1 MTTPENVLI
10 VSAHADDEA
19 FGMGGTLLRL
29 RDQGCRLTWLIM
41 SRVWTPRWS
50 EEEVER
56 RETDIDRVTDFV
68 GFDDVIR
75 WDFPDN
81 RMDEH
86 PRDDYQAKMIDVL
99 EDLQPDTIFSPG
111 PSDWNWEHR
120 IAFETVEASTKPAY
134 TPYVRQIYTFEIPSS
149 TDWGYQGYRDFPRNV
164 YIDVDNYLDVKV
176 ELCSLY
182 TTELGSF
189 PHPRSPE
196 GIRHFAA
203 KRGMECGKPAAE
215 AFYAARMVY
224 GTSAEG

>member
-1 MTTPENVLI
+1 MTPPENVLI

-19 FGMGGTLLRL
+19 FGMGGTLLHL
-29 RDQGCRLTWLIM
+29 RDRGCHLTWLIM

-50 EEEVER
+50 EEQVEQ
-56 RETDIDRVTDFV
+56 READIDRVAGFV

-86 PRDDYQAKMIDVL
+86 PRDDYQAKMIGVL

-134 TPYVRQIYTFEIPSS
+134 TPYVRRIYAFEVPSS
-149 TDWGYQGYRDFPRNV
+149 TDWGYQSHRNFSRNV
-164 YIDVDNYLDVKV
+164 YVDVADYLDDKV

-182 TTELGSF
+182 TTETGSF
-189 PHPRSPE
+189 PHPRSAQ
-196 GIRHFAA
+196 GIRHVTAM
-203 KRGMECGKPAAE
+203 RGMECGREAAE
-215 AFYAARMVY
+215 AFYAPRIIHP
-224 GTSAEG
+224 

>member
-1 MTTPENVLI
+1 MTPPENVLI

-29 RDQGCRLTWLIM
+29 RDRGCHLTWLIM

-50 EEEVER
+50 EEQVEK
-56 RETDIDRVTDFV
+56 READIDRVAEFV

-99 EDLQPDTIFSPG
+99 ENLQPDTIFSPG

-120 IAFETVEASTKPAY
+120 IAFETVESSTKPAY
-134 TPYVRQIYTFEIPSS
+134 TPYVRRIYAFEIPSS
-149 TDWGYQGYRDFPRNV
+149 TDWGYQSYREFPRNV
-164 YIDVDNYLDVKV
+164 YVDLDDRLGEKM

-182 TTELGSF
+182 TTETASF
-189 PHPRSPE
+189 PHSRSTD

-203 KRGMECGKPAAE
+203 MRGMECGKEAAE
-215 AFYAARMVY
+215 AFYLPRAIV
-224 GTSAEG
+224 SNL

>member
-1 MTTPENVLI
+1 MPPRHGMNACENVLI

-29 RDQGCRLTWLIM
+29 RDQGCRLTWLVM

-50 EEEVER
+50 EEEVEQ
-56 RETDIDRVTDFV
+56 READIDRVAEFV

-81 RMDEH
+81 RMDKY

-99 EDLQPDTIFSPG
+99 ENLQPDTIFSPG

-134 TPYVRQIYTFEIPSS
+134 TPYVRRIYAFEIPSS
-149 TDWGYQGYRDFPRNV
+149 TDWGYQSYREFPRNT
-164 YIDVDNYLDVKV
+164 YVDIEDQLAAKV

-182 TTELGSF
+182 TTEMRNYPNS
-189 PHPRSPE
+189 RSRA
-196 GIRHFAA
+196 GIEHWASM
-203 KRGMECGKPAAE
+203 RGMECGRRKAE
-215 AFYAARMVY
+215 AFCVY
-224 GTSAEG
+224 RQVV

>member
-1 MTTPENVLI
+1 MNACENVLI

-29 RDQGCRLTWLIM
+29 RDQECRLTWLIM

-50 EEEVER
+50 EEEVEQ
-56 RETDIDRVTDFV
+56 REGDIDRVAEFV

-81 RMDEH
+81 RMDEY

-120 IAFETVEASTKPAY
+120 IAFETVEASTKPVY
-134 TPYVRQIYTFEIPSS
+134 SPYVQQIYAFEVPSS
-149 TDWGYQGYRDFPRNV
+149 TDWGYQGYRQCHRNV
-164 YIDVDNYLDVKV
+164 YVDIGEYLTEKVKM
-176 ELCSLY
+176 CSLY
-182 TTELGSF
+182 STEVGEY
-189 PHPRSPE
+189 PHPRSPQGVE
-196 GIRHFAA
+196 YWSAM
-203 KRGMECGKPAAE
+203 RGMECGREAAE
-215 AFYAARMVY
+215 AFYAPRIVHDEAK
-224 GTSAEG
+224 